1 MKLLTATYMK
11 KIGLRHEG
19 GIGNCIKSLVRE
31 KTGSLLVESVVSIAL
46 FTIVGTAVMSGL
58 STTQISGAQTERQ
71 SIAELVARN
80 QMASIFESAYVD
92 NGANYTAVT
101 TPQGYTVTATT
112 EEVDPDPLKADAD
125 VQKVIV
131 TVSFGSDTVF
141 VLESIKGRGL

>member
-11 KIGLRHEG
+11 IIGMTLKG
-19 GIGNCIKSLVRE
+19 GVGSCIKSLVRE

-71 SIAELVARN
+71 SIAEFVARN
-80 QMASIFESAYVD
+80 QMASIFESAYLNIGTD
-92 NGANYTAVT
+92 YPAVT
-101 TPQGYTVTATT
+101 TPEGYTVTATT
-112 EEVDPDPLKADAD
+112 EEVDVLAPDPD

-131 TVSFGSDTVF
+131 TVYYGNDTVF
-141 VLESIKGRGL
+141 VLETIKANQL

>member
-1 MKLLTATYMK
+1 MKPLTATCIK
-11 KIGLRHEG
+11 RIGMIDMG
-19 GIGNCIKSLVRE
+19 SIGSCIKSLVRE

-71 SIAELVARN
+71 SLAEFVARN
-80 QMASIFESAYVD
+80 QMASIFESAYLSNGVD
-92 NGANYTAVT
+92 YPAVT

-112 EEVDPDPLKADAD
+112 EEVDSLDPDPD

-131 TVSFGSDTVF
+131 TVSYGNDTVF
-141 VLESIKGRGL
+141 VLETIKAKRL